1 MSGYNAEY
9 GIPAGDRDNAEE
21 TTATPAPIELV
32 EEPKP
37 YAPWDTGTFANIDEL
52 DKARLLATV
61 RELQKNANK
70 DISADDHRLIHIW
83 ESAADIA
90 DRRGYCDVFDSIM
103 DELGT
108 GYTREQEYCVT
119 VTETV
124 TYDVHVTAP
133 RNATQE
139 DIEELVEYID
149 LDDWSETD
157 RDREVTNY
165 ERND

>member
-9 GIPAGDRDNAEE
+9 TAPRDNETEE
-21 TTATPAPIELV
+21 ATPAPIELV

-37 YAPWDTGTFANIDEL
+37 YAPWDTGTFANLEEL

-61 RELQKNANK
+61 RELRIEANK
-70 DISADDHRLIHIW
+70 PIQADDHRVAHIW
-83 ESAADIA
+83 EQAGEIA
-90 DRRGYCDVFDSIM
+90 DRRGYCDVFDSFM

-108 GYTREQEYCVT
+108 GYTREAEFCVT

-133 RNATQE
+133 RDSSQSDIEALIE
-139 DIEELVEYID
+139 DID
-149 LDDWSETD
+149 LNDWEDTE
-157 RDREVTNY
+157 REVEVTNY
-165 ERND
+165 EISN

>member
-1 MSGYNAEY
+1 MSGYNADY
-9 GIPAGDRDNAEE
+9 TAPRDNETEE
-21 TTATPAPIELV
+21 ATPAPIELV

-37 YAPWDTGTFANIDEL
+37 YAPWDTGTFANIEEL

-70 DISADDHRLIHIW
+70 PIQADDHRIAHIW
-83 ESAADIA
+83 ESAGEIA
-90 DRRGYCDVFDSIM
+90 DQKGYCDVFDTFM

-108 GYTREQEYCVT
+108 GFTREMEYCVT

-139 DIEELVEYID
+139 DIEERVEDMD

-157 RDREVTNY
+157 RDREVVNY
-165 ERND
+165 ESAE